1 MRYYFDLRDG
11 NDLAID
17 EEGSYFLSLEAAQ
30 EEAALSL
37 AHMARDA
44 VKELCRYPTHKMEV
58 EVRDDAGP
66 LFHLKF
72 AFNKKGCVINLR
84 YQCFSVRHGRTPGP
98 LRQPA
103 LSS

>member
-72 AFNKKGCVINLR
+72 AFNQKRLR
-84 YQCFSVRHGRTPGP
+84 H
-98 LRQPA
+98 
-103 LSS
+103 